1 MVIHQEAVEYA
12 CFLRPSVMEMAK
24 ILFVCEV
31 SGAKKLL
38 LFSTQTKKLLTLKIQ
53 FLES

>member
-1 MVIHQEAVEYA
+1 MVINQEAVEYV

-24 ILFVCEV
+24 MLFVCEV

-38 LFSTQTKKLLTLKIQ
+38 LFQHKQKSYLP
-53 FLES
+53 